1 MREKNIKIATI
12 EARRSWLV
20 SEPRHHITKCF
31 YEDALTIETKN
42 YTFINK
48 PVYLGLS
55 ILEISKVVMYVFWYV
70 DLSAKKQQI
79 YIIWKQTTF

>member
-20 SEPRHHITKCF
+20 SEPRYHITKCF

-48 PVYLGLS
+48 SVYLGLS